1 MWKQVGSDKVSTLSV
16 DKDGKFTLEEVE
28 DDGTLTL
35 KGTWR
40 SDKNIFMLSIKKVQR
55 NIHSRETNIHRIYKV
70 EELSDY
76 RLVLSDQRDRIAY
89 DLKR

>member
-1 MWKQVGSDKVSTLSV
+1 MWKQVSSDRVNTLAV
-16 DKDGKFTLEEVE
+16 NKDGQFTLEEIE

-35 KGTWR
+35 TGTWR
-40 SDKNIFMLSIKKVQR
+40 NDKNIFMLSIKKVQR
-55 NIHSRETNIHRIYKV
+55 NMHSRETSIHRIYKI
-70 EELSDY
+70 EELNDH